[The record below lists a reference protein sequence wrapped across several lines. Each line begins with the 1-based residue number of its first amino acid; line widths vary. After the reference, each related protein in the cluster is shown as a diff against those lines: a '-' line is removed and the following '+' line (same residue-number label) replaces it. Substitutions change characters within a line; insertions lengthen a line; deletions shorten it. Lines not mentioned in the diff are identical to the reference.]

1 MCQYVYIHIYMYI
14 HDYVHIRIF
23 ICKYIYIRTCIY
35 IFILH
40 SLPPAMNRVV
50 EGICEGIL
58 NRITAA
64 GALRSARAPPV
75 HNSSESHLDPWG
87 ASRVGPCGL
96 SCICLLHYGLS
107 CSLFTSPC
115 DKQFCCLPHE
125 KKIYVYTNIHTFTQV
140 VGKKIA
146 NT

>member
-1 MCQYVYIHIYMYI
+1 M
-14 HDYVHIRIF
+14 
-23 ICKYIYIRTCIY
+23 YIYIYICIYMIMYIYVYLYVNIYIYVHAY

-64 GALRSARAPPV
+64 GALRSARAPPL